1 LWRGH
6 QAFWCILVFLVNSLA
21 FWYIVLKCCFR
32 TLCPRPPAA
41 VRGVALF
48 LILAD
53 RIYPLLSRSKLS
65 WLFAVDLVVWLL
77 LLLSLVLPDENVVCF
92 MGLAVAVNLLDILYL
107 KELMFDMVRRIYW
120 VYKIYII
127 VKIVYWIILYGHVIG
142 CIFYAIDIYLID
154 QEYFGPFA

>member
-1 LWRGH
+1 
-6 QAFWCILVFLVNSLA
+6 
-21 FWYIVLKCCFR
+21 
-32 TLCPRPPAA
+32 
-41 VRGVALF
+41 
-48 LILAD
+48 
-53 RIYPLLSRSKLS
+53 
-65 WLFAVDLVVWLL
+65 
-77 LLLSLVLPDENVVCF
+77 